1 MGLHGRVDCLFPDET
16 TYMHYPIDYSDAINQ
31 AADDFLEQA
40 QSDVPVDTGTLQAS
54 ISTSVNHYGF
64 DAYADTN
71 YAEYVEYGTYK
82 MDAQPYFVP
91 ALEAA
96 VGQLE
101 GFAQDI
107 YNEAM
112 QQDKEDYQAMMQEQM
127 EQQKQQALSGLGGFI
142 ADILSAIII
151 GIINGLMQ
159 VLNDMLFGNSQDN
172 TYDGDDMGGGIGYD
186 IDIY

>member
-1 MGLHGRVDCLFPDET
+1 
-16 TYMHYPIDYSDAINQ
+16 
-31 AADDFLEQA
+31 
-40 QSDVPVDTGTLQAS
+40 
-54 ISTSVNHYGF
+54 
-64 DAYADTN
+64 
-71 YAEYVEYGTYK
+71 